1 MIHLFD
7 LWGEV
12 SLRFLSQE
20 DVEKETYD
28 HQDQSS
34 YLYSIV
40 VIPAKE
46 KAADEQNCAKNYYD
60 GSQILLEVV
69 HCYIVYLFFLLGA
82 K

>member
-1 MIHLFD
+1 MCPTSFWGCLGVLF
-7 LWGEV
+7 LA
-12 SLRFLSQE
+12 QE

-60 GSQILLEVV
+60 GSLILLEVV